1 MAQKLYS
8 EEFEKQIISCML
20 IDNSIIDDV
29 KAILTKECFM
39 MGKLGLYFNQIIKLY
54 EENQSCDML
63 MLCNS
68 LPTIYAGEIAEIS
81 GLACTVQNWDYY
93 ARQIKSFYKAR
104 ELKRFSGQIQEELSE
119 SNIDDIIYKTDDFI
133 NACMTDISKSQPTN
147 GKDMTIRAI
156 EKMQERIKH
165 PGELTGI
172 DTGYEKLNILT
183 DGFQKGNLIAI
194 GARTSMGKS
203 ALSDQLCCN
212 IASKGIQTVTFS
224 LEMTSEEVAER
235 RTSVVSGVPIKKIR
249 SGMLTAA
256 QCQRINQSL
265 GSLFDY
271 GDNLIL
277 YDSDSIS
284 CEYKDIES
292 KIRIHAKRGAKVFFI
307 DHIGLVECQEMAN
320 APEWERIAYMT
331 KHLKQLANKLKIV
344 IVIVCQLTRDTEG
357 KDPQLNQI
365 RGSGS
370 IEQDCN
376 TVILI
381 HRERQKADEIMIPT
395 KVKVLKCR
403 GGACGDID
411 FNFYPATTKFEEV
424 VEKSKYEMAPKVEVK
439 KETPKQE
446 EYHEEAALF

>member
-1 MAQKLYS
+1 MGQLYS
-8 EEFEKQIISCML
+8 EEFEKQLISCML
-20 IDNSIIDDV
+20 NDNSIIDD
-29 KAILTKECFM
+29 ASTILTKEAFM
-39 MGKLGLYFNQIIKLY
+39 IGKCGLFFDNIIKLY
-54 EENQSCDML
+54 NENQSCDML
-63 MLCNS
+63 MLCNVLPSIYTKDLADISS
-68 LPTIYAGEIAEIS
+68 LSYTS
-81 GLACTVQNWDYY
+81 QNWDYY
-93 ARQIKSFYKAR
+93 ARQIKAYYKAR
-104 ELKRFSGQIQEELSE
+104 QLKAFTGKIQEEVSE
-119 SNIDDIIYKTDDFI
+119 KNVDEILYQTDDFI
-133 NACMTDISKSQPTN
+133 NACMTDITKAKPQN
-147 GKDMTIRAI
+147 GKEMTISAI
-156 EKMQERIKH
+156 ERIQERTKH

-172 DTGYEKLNILT
+172 DTGYEKLNTLT

-212 IASKGIQTVTFS
+212 IASKGVQTVTFS

-249 SGMLTAA
+249 SGMLTSA
-256 QCQRINQSL
+256 QCQRINQSAAA
-265 GSLFDY
+265 LFDH

-344 IVIVCQLTRDTEG
+344 IVIICQLTRDTEG

-439 KETPKQE
+439 NETPKQE
-446 EYHEEAALF
+446 EQYEEDLPF